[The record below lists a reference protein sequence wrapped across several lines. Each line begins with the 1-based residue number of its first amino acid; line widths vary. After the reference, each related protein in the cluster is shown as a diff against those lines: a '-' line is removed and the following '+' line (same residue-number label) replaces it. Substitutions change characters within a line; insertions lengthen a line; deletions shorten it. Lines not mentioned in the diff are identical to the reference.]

1 MPGAAIRTQT
11 TSCPAASRAVTAAP
25 GKFSLARKRIS
36 GCVREYPLRAQYIA
50 RIGKT
55 RDDVIVSNPRVIP
68 EDIGLA
74 PSVGHQPDREFDRQ
88 PCPTD
93 DRLADEHV
101 GGERNARMLDHGRL
115 DTPLASAMSL
125 LKVEASLAQKFSAED
140 RACILIISSVAKLPN
155 IPGLKVEGSR
165 VLPQPQAQGRR
176 NPDFYNVMV
185 EIDASIVGESATYV
199 FNCIRNGQLTVV
211 QPMGIR

>member
-1 MPGAAIRTQT
+1 
-11 TSCPAASRAVTAAP
+11 
-25 GKFSLARKRIS
+25 
-36 GCVREYPLRAQYIA
+36 
-50 RIGKT
+50 
-55 RDDVIVSNPRVIP
+55 
-68 EDIGLA
+68 
-74 PSVGHQPDREFDRQ
+74 
-88 PCPTD
+88 
-93 DRLADEHV
+93 
-101 GGERNARMLDHGRL
+101 
-115 DTPLASAMSL
+115 MSL